1 MDHFLHESLNQVIAG
16 IAAVW
21 VVLELCAFLAG
32 LKDFGIAV
40 PCIACRGWCRGGVG
54 GGGRD
59 FCGPFPLVPIVLF
72 ARDVPED
79 VAVELG
85 VANGQ
90 FGL

>member
-1 MDHFLHESLNQVIAG
+1 MYLFLHESLNQVIAG

-21 VVLELCAFLAG
+21 VVLELCTFLAG
-32 LKDFGIAV
+32 LKGLGIAV
-40 PCIACRGWCRGGVG
+40 PCFACRGWCRGGVG
-54 GGGRD
+54 GRRRD
-59 FCGPFPLVPIVLF
+59 LRGQFPLVSIVLF